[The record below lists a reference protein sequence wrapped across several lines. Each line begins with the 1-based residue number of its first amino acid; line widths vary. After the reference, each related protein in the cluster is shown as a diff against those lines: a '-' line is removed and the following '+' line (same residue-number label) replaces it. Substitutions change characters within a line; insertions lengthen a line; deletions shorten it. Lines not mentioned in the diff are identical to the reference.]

1 MTGPPNFALLELG
14 QDVMKWVFG
23 GQILGFGELH
33 KGKERNR
40 LRDEIG
46 DSSHAYEDE
55 EAPLL
60 FQNSALIDEEAL
72 VTKTLLPPGSD
83 VLTSS
88 ISDSSYTNGPVFDSC
103 AVQPLTFDKEMTAL
117 QVEGPEEEIASDLEL
132 PTLMD
137 NIELNA
143 ASVNINNSPA
153 EVNAYNKANEEHG
166 EEGKTISDSVFLGES
181 VREELYMFYEAN
193 ESVTKSMASSSTL
206 KSFSHHA
213 SVLNSNKYSS
223 LMRNSAQVSL
233 QTAGNA
239 IDNIQK
245 FIISMN
251 GFSLS
256 IKFLLRLAFLHVV
269 ADSPGFLTFLT
280 VLTLYEGCLLIQNVC
295 KENYLLQVIKKAFP
309 TGEEILEKAMDFQET
324 GRLDICLKIIMKI
337 FLCSPTQVGCKLLT
351 KSILQNNLVLTIDC

>member
-1 MTGPPNFALLELG
+1 MDVTLSSKLQTLTLIPCSTPISSSFSSNLRSIRRDFLGCAHALRQPAGTLRSRRKQSKLVLRVQSPRFLFRASLGSHSSALVVVVAVVTFSAVSVVVFNRYRRKKNDREVTGPPNFALLEIG

-33 KGKERNR
+33 KEKERNR

-137 NIELNA
+137 N
-143 ASVNINNSPA
+143 
-153 EVNAYNKANEEHG
+153 
-166 EEGKTISDSVFLGES
+166 
-181 VREELYMFYEAN
+181 M
-193 ESVTKSMASSSTL
+193 
-206 KSFSHHA
+206 
-213 SVLNSNKYSS
+213 S
-223 LMRNSAQVSL
+223 LM
-233 QTAGNA
+233 
-239 IDNIQK
+239 
-245 FIISMN
+245 
-251 GFSLS
+251 
-256 IKFLLRLAFLHVV
+256 LL
-269 ADSPGFLTFLT
+269 
-280 VLTLYEGCLLIQNVC
+280 
-295 KENYLLQVIKKAFP
+295 
-309 TGEEILEKAMDFQET
+309 
-324 GRLDICLKIIMKI
+324 
-337 FLCSPTQVGCKLLT
+337 LLT
-351 KSILQNNLVLTIDC
+351 